1 MTLALRRAPS
11 RRPAPAVIVCAAAG
25 FATLLDSSVLNI
37 GLPALRSALDAE
49 GAEVQW
55 IVAAYSLTFGLALVP
70 AGRLGD
76 VYGRRRLLLVGMLLF
91 ATMGVC
97 SALAP
102 GPWTV
107 VAARL
112 CQGLGAGV
120 ISAQVLG
127 IIAERFTGPDR
138 AKALAAYST
147 AGGLAGSCGPLAGGL
162 ILSSA
167 PEALGSR
174 LLLLLNVP
182 FAVLT
187 LVLAMRYLE
196 PDHRGTGTRTG
207 IDIGGLFLL
216 AVVTGMLMFPVVAEV
231 PGQVIGAS
239 IAGAGLAIAGFFCW
253 EKRFAIRFGNPVLI
267 PALTS
272 SGGYL
277 LGTLVAMFWFGA
289 VVSLNAIVGLYL
301 IEGLGYPAL
310 HAAVVISAG
319 SLAMAVASSGGW
331 RVVARFGRSAVA
343 VAVLVELAVIG
354 GYIVAARMAAPIAMF
369 VALAVVS
376 GLMGGMVDA
385 PNRALTLE
393 SSPPGGHGVAAGFLQ
408 LSQRLSAT
416 VTIAAVSGLYL
427 SALSTDPSDFA
438 GAATAGLV
446 VCGVMITLSLVL
458 AVADGRRRAHDSAR
472 ARV

>member
-1 MTLALRRAPS
+1 MTLALRRAPA
-11 RRPAPAVIVCAAAG
+11 RRRAPEVVVCAAAG
-25 FATLLDSSVLNI
+25 FTTLLDSSVLNI

-55 IVAAYSLTFGLALVP
+55 IFAAYSLTFGLALVP

-76 VYGRRRLLLVGMLLF
+76 VYGRRRLLLAGMLLF

-97 SALAP
+97 SAVAP

-107 VAARL
+107 IVARFG
-112 CQGLGAGV
+112 QGLGAGM

-127 IIAERFTGPDR
+127 IIAERFTGSDR

-147 AGGLAGSCGPLAGGL
+147 AGGLAGLCGPLTGGV
-162 ILSSA
+162 ILSIA
-167 PEALGSR
+167 PDAVGWR

-187 LVLAMRYLE
+187 LLLTVRYLE
-196 PDHRGTGTRTG
+196 PDHRESGTRTG

-216 AVVTGMLMFPVVAEV
+216 AVITALLMFPVVADV
-231 PGQVIGAS
+231 PPQVVGSS
-239 IAGAGLAIAGFFCW
+239 IVGAGLAIAGFFWW
-253 EKRFAIRFGNPVLI
+253 EKRFATRFGNPVLI
-267 PALTS
+267 PALTR

-289 VVSLNAIVGLYL
+289 VVSLNAVVGLYL

-310 HAAVVISAG
+310 YAAVVMSAG

-331 RVVARFGRSAVA
+331 RIVARVGRGAVA

-354 GYIVAARMAAPIAMF
+354 GYIGAAQLAAPIAVF

-376 GLMGGMVDA
+376 GLTGGMVDA
-385 PNRALTLE
+385 PNRVLTLE

-427 SALSTDPSDFA
+427 SALSTDPADFA
-438 GAATAGLV
+438 GAATAGLI
-446 VCGVMITLSLVL
+446 VCGVMIALSLVL
-458 AVADGRRRAHDSAR
+458 AVADGRRRAASSS
-472 ARV
+472 